1 MNDLLNT
8 YLGQY
13 QLQELVRR
21 GGMATVYKGYQASL
35 DRYVAVK
42 VLSDNADPQFAA
54 RFKREAQAIAQLQ
67 HPNILPVYDYGEQ
80 DGVLYLAGQY
90 IENGTTLGDM
100 LGTPM
105 DPVAALR
112 LTARVLAALEYAHQR
127 GIIHRD
133 IKPGNILMPSPT
145 WPLLADFGIAKLL
158 NDNEGQRLTQ
168 AGAFIGTPAYVAPEQ
183 AFGTPVDARTDL
195 YSLGVVLYEMLTGR
209 VPFEADTP
217 MSMLGKHAYE
227 PPPPPRSINPDLPA
241 VVEPVLLRALAKD
254 PADRYQSASLMAEA
268 LERLALQIEQ
278 ARARDRLAV
287 LYQAAVQAFEEG
299 HWDLAVERL
308 RELTA
313 VDPGYEDAADLLSAA
328 QAAQVRTRTEAR
340 QHLDDVQR
348 RRKSL
353 QASQLAVPVPPALP
367 PSPPSTPDSP
377 PEEPAAAPAALLPE
391 AATPAAA
398 RHEALTTAQP
408 QQGAAPP
415 AAVPV
420 VATRTAIPRN
430 RMALAAIGL
439 AVLVLG
445 GGLLFG
451 LNRLLAGPGIPSG
464 SGTPTPVA
472 TAMVMGTE
480 KDTVGTLLFRDGA
493 KTLDEVTL
501 QVQKLP
507 VPAAGT
513 AYEAWLI
520 GAGGERRRSLGVL
533 KLDPTGYG
541 ELVYRDPNSLNLL
554 QMFDG
559 MEITAEPDP
568 DPNKGPSRNVIYTG
582 AIPPQAL
589 MHIQHLLLAYG
600 DTPDHI
606 ALTVGLVQQA
616 TVLDATAK
624 EILTAQQA
632 GDGATMRRDAEALVN
647 LIAGPGGEGGGDLDG
662 DGTVTNPGDGFGLL
676 LNGKNAGYI
685 EGTLDHAKF
694 SAEQPDATENIKEH
708 AQHVEVA
715 AENLSEWA
723 VDLRDRAVRLAAAT
737 DVAAAAEDAAQV
749 ATLADRFLNGKDMNG
764 NETVDPVKGEAGAK
778 TAYQHATYLANIDVV
793 PLASAGTGSPGPAG
807 TEVAQVPATLIPPAS
822 TPVPPSATPPP
833 PPPPPTD
840 TAVPPPPPAT
850 DTAVPPPP
858 ATDTAVPPPPPPTD
872 TAAPPPPSATPVP
885 PTPVVERAVVGT
897 VHFREGDQHQVM
909 AGITGTMQL
918 PTPPAGKAYRAWLV
932 NSASGASMSLGPLTP
947 DAQGNASFKVT
958 AAGNTNLLA
967 LYDTFVVSSEAL
979 GTNPTTPSAEVVV
992 SGREPPQA
1000 LVPIR
1005 RLLVRAPDAPNQTA
1019 LAVGLYTQVGA
1030 LYHSNALMNKSYGA
1044 GDLAGLKAQAEAI
1057 VNLIEGANGPHFGDL
1072 DKNGTVANAGDG
1084 YGLLENGTQQGYLT
1098 GTRDQAAQ
1106 AAAAPDATDSIKQH
1120 AQNVAVTVQNVQDW
1134 VTPIRDNALAL
1145 LAAADLKAAGPLAGE
1160 IQRLADLAYNGVGLD
1175 ADGQP
1180 VPKPGSG
1187 GALTCYQEAQL
1198 LAAMAVR

>member
-1 MNDLLNT
+1 MSDLLHT

-21 GGMATVYKGYQASL
+21 GGMATVYKGYQESL

-42 VLSDNADPQFAA
+42 VLTDNADPQFAA

-105 DPVAALR
+105 EPVAALR

-268 LERLALQIEQ
+268 LERAALQIEQ
-278 ARARDRLAV
+278 TRSRDRLAE
-287 LYQAAVQAFEEG
+287 LYQTAVQAFEEG

-367 PSPPSTPDSP
+367 PPPPSTLDP
-377 PEEPAAAPAALLPE
+377 PPGEPAAAPAALLPE

-398 RHEALTTAQP
+398 RHAPLPTAQP
-408 QQGAAPP
+408 QQGAASP

-420 VATRTAIPRN
+420 AATRTAQPRN
-430 RMALAAIGL
+430 WPRWAALGL

-445 GGLLFG
+445 CGGLFG
-451 LNRLLAGPGIPSG
+451 LNRLLAGPG
-464 SGTPTPVA
+464 TPPPPPTLTPVA
-472 TAMVMGTE
+472 MVME
-480 KDTVGTLLFRDGA
+480 PSSDPSAVATLRFSDGA
-493 KTLDEVTL
+493 HTLDEVTL
-501 QVQKLP
+501 VADKLP
-507 VPAAGT
+507 APAAGT
-513 AYEAWLI
+513 AYEAWLL
-520 GAGGERRRSLGVL
+520 GQGGEQRRPLGVL
-533 KLDPTGYG
+533 KLDAAGRG
-541 ELVYRDPNSLNLL
+541 EVVYRDPGGLNLL
-554 QMFDG
+554 QGFDR
-559 MEITAEPDP
+559 MEITAEPAP
-568 DPNKGPSRNVIYTG
+568 DPNPDSSRNVVYAG
-582 AIPPQAL
+582 GIPPQAL
-589 MHIQHLLLAYG
+589 MHIQHLLLGYD
-600 DTPDHI
+600 DTPGHI
-606 ALTVGLVQQA
+606 GLTVGLVQQA
-616 TVLDATAK
+616 TVLNATAK
-624 EILTAQQA
+624 ALRTAQQA
-632 GDGATMRRDAEALVN
+632 GDGATMRREAEALVN

-662 DGTVTNPGDGFGLL
+662 DGTVTDPGDGFGLL

-694 SAEQPDATENIKEH
+694 AAEAPDKTANIKLH
-708 AQHVEVA
+708 AAHVEVA
-715 AENLSEWA
+715 AENLSGWA
-723 VDLRDRAVRLAAAT
+723 VELRDRAARLARAT
-737 DVAAAAEDAAQV
+737 DVAAAAADAGQV
-749 ATLADRFLNGKDMNG
+749 AALADRFLNGKDLDG
-764 NETVDPVKGEAGAK
+764 NEIIDPVVGEAGAI
-778 TAYQHATYLANIDVV
+778 TAYQHARYLADMTVV
-793 PLASAGTGSPGPAG
+793 AATGSAQSGAPSPAG
-807 TEVAQVPATLIPPAS
+807 TEVAVAPP
-822 TPVPPSATPPP
+822 TPVPPTSPPV
-833 PPPPPTD
+833 PPTN
-840 TAVPPPPPAT
+840 TAV
-850 DTAVPPPP
+850 
-858 ATDTAVPPPPPPTD
+858 PPPPPTD
-872 TAAPPPPSATPVP
+872 TAAPPPPPSETPVP
-885 PTPVVERAVVGT
+885 PPTDTAAPPPPTDTAVPPTAVVERAVVGA
-897 VHFREGDQHQVM
+897 VQFREGDQHQVM
-909 AGITGTMQL
+909 AGIMGTMQL
-918 PTPPAGKAYRAWLV
+918 PTPSAGKAYRAWLV
-932 NSASGASMSLGPLTP
+932 NSASGASLSLGPLTP
-947 DAQGNASFKVT
+947 DAQGNTAFKVSV
-958 AAGNTNLLA
+958 AGNANLLA
-967 LYDTFVVSSEAL
+967 LYDTFIVSSEAL

-992 SGREPPQA
+992 SGQEPPQA
-1000 LVPIR
+1000 LIPIR

-1030 LYHSNALMNKSYGA
+1030 LYRGTELMNKSYGA
-1044 GDLAGLKAQAEAI
+1044 GDLAGLKTQAEEI

-1072 DKNGTVANAGDG
+1072 DQNGTVANGGDG
-1084 YGLLENGTQQGYLT
+1084 YGLLENGAQPGYLKS
-1098 GTRDQAAQ
+1098 TRDQAAQ

-1120 AQNVAVTVQNVQDW
+1120 AQNVAITVQNVQDW
-1134 VTPIRDNALAL
+1134 VTPIRDKALAL
-1145 LAAADLKAAGPLAGE
+1145 LAATDLKAAGPLAGE
-1160 IQRLADLAYNGVGLD
+1160 IRVLADSAYNGVGLA